1 MFMYQIYTF
10 HHTRATR
17 LQGLI
22 CCILPLL
29 MLLLSLGARAIE
41 REPDNGLKL
50 KAKADQYFQNEQF
63 SEALSLYTQA
73 LEAAQADEDRQ
84 TQLRCL
90 GNIGNVYAY
99 MSDYDRAEHY
109 FKKVYKMAR
118 EDRNTD
124 IELKLAIN
132 LTQVC
137 CLKGD
142 PQEARQW
149 YKVQMEL
156 PYPNTPL
163 NHYYALANKSFIA
176 KTEGSYGPALFYQQQ
191 ALKLVETGDLGPRY
205 EALAHQEM
213 GDILFRQKQYARA
226 ISEYKRSYDI
236 AHKDRDLQGEISVCQ
251 DIFVAYRQIGD
262 SATADIYKKRYLE
275 LNDSVFGHQ
284 RMNAAL
290 NGLFDYENRQTTAII
305 GGLTRRNSWLT
316 VVVGLFVTFGTIIVV
331 LYLKLRRRTRHLLE
345 SQRLLVDKNE
355 ELMRQNDNVQQLRKQ
370 YLKAV
375 EQEVA
380 SAAPSA
386 PMEADATATE
396 RPTERHD
403 AIGHDAGTAP
413 APSAVGLSE
422 EQATRL
428 LEKVNSVLEDVSVI
442 SREDFSLAMLAKMVD
457 SNTKYVSMVIN
468 DTYGKNFKTYL
479 NEFRIREACRR
490 LSDTAHYGNMTIQAI
505 YEQLGYKTASSFV
518 AAFRKIIG
526 TTPSQYQKW
535 AKEGKQAEG

>member
-50 KAKADQYFQNEQF
+50 KVKADQYFQNEQF

-99 MSDYDRAEHY
+99 MSDYDRAYHY
-109 FKKVYKMAR
+109 FKKVYKMAQ

-191 ALKLVETGDLGPRY
+191 ALKLAQDENMGVRY
-205 EALAHQEM
+205 ETLAHQEI
-213 GDILFRQKQYARA
+213 GSILFKQKQYARA
-226 ISEYKRSYDI
+226 IDQYKRSYAL
-236 AHKDRDLQGEISVCQ
+236 AHKAHDHSGEISVCQ
-251 DIFVAYRQIGD
+251 DLFVAYRQMGD
-262 SATADIYKKRYLE
+262 SAT
-275 LNDSVFGHQ
+275 
-284 RMNAAL
+284 
-290 NGLFDYENRQTTAII
+290 
-305 GGLTRRNSWLT
+305 
-316 VVVGLFVTFGTIIVV
+316 
-331 LYLKLRRRTRHLLE
+331 
-345 SQRLLVDKNE
+345 
-355 ELMRQNDNVQQLRKQ
+355 
-370 YLKAV
+370 
-375 EQEVA
+375 
-380 SAAPSA
+380 
-386 PMEADATATE
+386 EA
-396 RPTERHD
+396 PTERHAAVGPD
-403 AIGHDAGTAP
+403 DEP
-413 APSAVGLSE
+413 ATGPSAIGLSE

>member
-1 MFMYQIYTF
+1 MFMYQIYISD
-10 HHTRATR
+10 HIRASR
-17 LQGLI
+17 LQGLV
-22 CCILPLL
+22 CCLLPLL
-29 MLLLSLGARAIE
+29 MLLLPHGAWAIE
-41 REPDNGLKL
+41 SEPGSGLKL
-50 KAKADQYFQNEQF
+50 KVKADQYFQNEQF

-84 TQLRCL
+84 TQLASL

-99 MSDYDRAEHY
+99 MGDYDRAHHY
-109 FKKVYKMAR
+109 FKKVYKMAQ

-149 YKVQMEL
+149 YKVQMQL
-156 PYPNTPL
+156 PYPNTPFT
-163 NHYYALANKSFIA
+163 HYYALANKSLIA
-176 KTEGSYGPALFYQQQ
+176 KTEGSYGPALFYEQQ
-191 ALKLVETGDLGPRY
+191 ALKLAQDENMGIRY
-205 EALAHQEM
+205 ETLAHQEM
-213 GDILFRQKQYARA
+213 GSILFKQKQYGRA
-226 ISEYKRSYDI
+226 IDQYKRTYAL
-236 AHKDRDLQGEISVCQ
+236 AHKAHDHSGEISVCQ
-251 DIFVAYRQIGD
+251 DLFVAYRQVDD

-275 LNDSVFGHQ
+275 LNDSVFGQQ

-305 GGLTRRNSWLT
+305 GGLTRRNFWLT
-316 VVVGLFVTFGTIIVV
+316 VAVGLFVAFGAIIVA
-331 LYLKLRRRTRHLLE
+331 LYLKLRHRTHRLLE

-355 ELMRQNDNVQQLRKQ
+355 ELMRQNDNAQLLRKQ

-375 EQEVA
+375 EQEA
-380 SAAPSA
+380 TLAAPTA
-386 PMEADATATE
+386 PKEADGTATEAPTE
-396 RPTERHD
+396 RPTTVGPDDEP
-403 AIGHDAGTAP
+403 AT
-413 APSAVGLSE
+413 APSAIGLSE
-422 EQATRL
+422 DQATRL

-442 SREDFSLAMLAKMVD
+442 SREDFSLAMLAKMVG

-535 AKEGKQAEG
+535 AKEGKRADD

>member
-50 KAKADQYFQNEQF
+50 KVKADQYFQNEQF

-99 MSDYDRAEHY
+99 MSDYDRAYHY
-109 FKKVYKMAR
+109 FKKVYKMAQ

-191 ALKLVETGDLGPRY
+191 ALKLAQDENMGVRY
-205 EALAHQEM
+205 ETLAHQEM
-213 GDILFRQKQYARA
+213 GSILFKQKQYARA
-226 ISEYKRSYDI
+226 IDQYKRSYAL
-236 AHKDRDLQGEISVCQ
+236 AHKAHDHSGEISVCQ
-251 DIFVAYRQIGD
+251 DLFVAYRQMGD
-262 SATADIYKKRYLE
+262 SATADVYKKRYLE
-275 LNDSVFGHQ
+275 LNDSVFGQQ

-305 GGLTRRNSWLT
+305 GGLTRRNFWLT
-316 VVVGLFVTFGTIIVV
+316 VAVGLFVAFGTIIVV
-331 LYLKLRRRTRHLLE
+331 LYLKLRRRTHHLLE
-345 SQRLLVDKNE
+345 SQRLLVDKNK
-355 ELMRQNDNVQQLRKQ
+355 ELMRQNDNAQLLRKQ

-375 EQEVA
+375 EQEA
-380 SAAPSA
+380 ALAAPTA
-386 PMEADATATE
+386 PKEANDTATE
-396 RPTERHD
+396 APTERHAAVGPD
-403 AIGHDAGTAP
+403 DEP
-413 APSAVGLSE
+413 ATGPSAIGLSE